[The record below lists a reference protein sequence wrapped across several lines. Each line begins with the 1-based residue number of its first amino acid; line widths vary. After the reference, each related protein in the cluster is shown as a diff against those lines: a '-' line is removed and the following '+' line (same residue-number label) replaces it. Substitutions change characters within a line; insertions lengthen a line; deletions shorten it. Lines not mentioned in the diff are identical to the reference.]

1 MKDKKGAVYV
11 PIYLDWLETT
21 QDLSA
26 DEKGH
31 LIDAVVMYAAEK
43 DEWIDQLETSGEK
56 IAFRFMRGQVDRNKA
71 ISKAR
76 SRARTGETE
85 TNENKQEQNGTNDK
99 KEEQNGTKVPKEI
112 KKEKEKDID
121 KEIKK
126 RFIPPTIDEVSD
138 YCKGRN
144 NGIDAEYFVSYYQ
157 KQDWFLSNGRKM
169 KDWKAAIIT
178 WEKND
183 KKRHDVPVK
192 KVVAQNY
199 EQRGYDDEQAEAMR
213 RMLEGVRA

>member
-76 SRARTGETE
+76 SRARTGE
-85 TNENKQEQNGTNDK
+85 NDSSDNKTEQNGTNEN

-112 KKEKEKDID
+112 KKEKEKEKNKD
-121 KEIKK
+121 KEVIRK
-126 RFIPPTIDEVSD
+126 FTPPTVDEVALYCSERHNHVNAGKFVD
-138 YCKGRN
+138 Y
-144 NGIDAEYFVSYYQ
+144 YS
-157 KQDWFLSNGRKM
+157 SNGWKVGKNPM
-169 KDWKAAIIT
+169 KDWKACVRT
-178 WEKND
+178 WERSEFTEKD
-183 KKRHDVPVK
+183 Y
-192 KVVAQNY
+192 QY
-199 EQRGYDDEQAEAMR
+199 ELLNSGLPY
-213 RMLEGVRA
+213 